1 MAELS
6 FSNDSWLPGSGEE
19 FTFMGRGGLLHAS
32 PIVGAL
38 SHLILTT
45 ILQIATFVE
54 EEVEA

>member
-19 FTFMGRGGLLHAS
+19 FTFMGGGLLHAS
-32 PIVGAL
+32 PIAGAL

>member
-1 MAELS
+1 MTAGCQDL
-6 FSNDSWLPGSGEE
+6 
-19 FTFMGRGGLLHAS
+19 GRNLHLWGGGGLLHAS